1 MREFELGRLY
11 GLRWT
16 AMPAVFIGFAA
27 IWALLALAGAAAL
40 RLPPLDAI
48 LGGLLGA
55 ILHYASE
62 VWHHLGHAWAARRT
76 GHPMIGARFGYLLGM
91 AALSLYPPD
100 EGELPAG
107 VHLRRAMGGPLA
119 NLLVALIAL
128 PLALALQPSGG
139 LAYALAL
146 WLFLENLLI
155 YTLQALVPLGFNDGQ
170 TLWDWWRKR

>member
-1 MREFELGRLY
+1 M
-11 GLRWT
+11 
-16 AMPAVFIGFAA
+16 VFFGFAA
-27 IWALLALAGAAAL
+27 LWALLSLMGAAAL
-40 RLPPLDAI
+40 RLPTLDAF

-55 ILHYASE
+55 MVNYASE

-76 GHPMIGARFGYLLGM
+76 GHPMIGARFGYLLGL
-91 AALSLYPPD
+91 AAQSLYPPD
-100 EGELPAG
+100 EGELPAS

-128 PLALALQPSGG
+128 PLTLALQPTGG

-146 WLFLENLLI
+146 WLFLENLVI

-170 TLWDWWRKR
+170 ALWKYLLRR